1 MSKLLWG
8 MKSPSLILVL
18 GLCVLIVTL
27 KVMGLIGV
35 APKSIE
41 LADDIIKPEAE
52 ERTTR
57 E

>member
-1 MSKLLWG
+1 
-8 MKSPSLILVL
+8 
-18 GLCVLIVTL
+18 
-27 KVMGLIGV
+27 MGLIGV